1 MAMRRLIA
9 ILAVALLPL
18 AGWSSGPPPAPQP
31 QTVTISSKGL
41 DVRSVLHDLFTQTNH
56 NYVLEP
62 NVRFV
67 LYLSVKD
74 IDFEEGLQIVCKLA
88 NLDYQLQNGIYY
100 VGPKHAS
107 QPPKTEPKPDPIPD
121 QKPPIIPKPSAMGTL
136 PRGALQRTV
145 TTKHPRIE
153 FTALAAD
160 LTRQTG
166 VPIELEPA
174 IAKWK
179 LDAFFNGS
187 SLRYVLDRI
196 CSAGH
201 LTYRLTDH
209 LTVEIQRR
217 EAKTEAEPDHVTVF
231 RD

>member
-9 ILAVALLPL
+9 ILGVALLALPAL
-18 AGWSSGPPPAPQP
+18 SFGPPAPPP
-31 QTVTISSKGL
+31 QTVTINSKGE

-88 NLDYQLQNGIYY
+88 NLDYQIQNGIYY
-100 VGPKHAS
+100 VGPKHTA
-107 QPPKTEPKPDPIPD
+107 PPKQEPKTDPKQD
-121 QKPPIIPKPSAMGTL
+121 PKPAVTPKPAPIGTL
-136 PRGALQRTV
+136 PRAVLQRTV
-145 TTKHPRIE
+145 TTKHPKIE
-153 FTALAAD
+153 FTALATD

-166 VPIELEPA
+166 VPIEIEPA

-196 CSAGH
+196 SAAGH
-201 LTYRLTDH
+201 LTYKFTDH
-209 LTVEIQRR
+209 LTIEIMRP
-217 EAKTEAEPDHVTVF
+217 EAKTEEKAETDHVTF
-231 RD
+231 IRD